1 MTGIIKLGNW
11 LFGVIL
17 YIHCTHKQTARN
29 KRKNTHFSKD
39 QFSSVMSSSLWDVK
53 PIEIPGVHY
62 DDPCHE
68 RWNKRA
74 KTGTDVQVWSQ
85 YFFKYSWDVLK
96 GFLTLMEVD
105 GSAGR
110 RFSRYWKSNTKVF
123 IKVMEFQAISQTG
136 MYTLWFIVVSTK
148 WYDHRW
154 QSISSTFFRTLK
166 ENMDLKRWYL
176 LTTSGFH
183 FKLPVHCLHC
193 LHCLHL
199 RIHLRLWLLWC

>member
-1 MTGIIKLGNW
+1 
-11 LFGVIL
+11 
-17 YIHCTHKQTARN
+17 
-29 KRKNTHFSKD
+29 
-39 QFSSVMSSSLWDVK
+39 MSSSLWDVK

-68 RWNKRA
+68 RWNKGA

-85 YFFKYSWDVLK
+85 NFFSKYSWNDLK

-166 ENMDLKRWYL
+166 ENMDLKRWYF
-176 LTTSGFH
+176 LTTPGFQRL
-183 FKLPVHCLHC
+183 KWHCTLNC
-193 LHCLHL
+193 LYTAFTVYTVYAVYTVNTGYAAKAVYIAFNIYIASTAHTAYT
-199 RIHLRLWLLWC
+199 I